1 MATENQ
7 PEKEGPKQKKEPL
20 VKRSSESGAENGA
33 RTRDLNLGKVTL
45 YQLSYFR
52 DWDCKYKSEN
62 FILQINLHFRCCLE
76 FVQETHVVLEV
87 VTEIVYA
94 PLEHGNTL
102 QAHAECES

>member
-1 MATENQ
+1 MGEGAKNRRKGHNRRSPAGLRGKNDMATENQ

-52 DWDCKYKSEN
+52 ERDCKYTAK
-62 FILQINLHFRCCLE
+62 
-76 FVQETHVVLEV
+76 FV
-87 VTEIVYA
+87 IRKFF
-94 PLEHGNTL
+94 
-102 QAHAECES
+102 